1 MYEPLF
7 IFLYEPLYMVLYE
20 PMLSNVIAVA
30 NGKGG
35 VGKTALTA
43 NVAGALAAAGNEVLA
58 VDLDRQGNLE
68 LDLGYRDGRSD
79 EGEAMTAALET
90 RSPLTA
96 PGIAAVR
103 PGLDVIAGGAHL
115 AGVTERCPPDA
126 LTAALADLYWKYH
139 VVLLDC
145 PPAEPMMGLA
155 FRTARWV
162 LVPVRAD
169 AKSIQGLEV
178 AAHQF
183 ANARQTNPQLQ
194 LLGVVTFGVP
204 RSAKRIRRQLNK
216 RLEQLL
222 DGIAPVFTAGIR
234 DAPRAAWDTS
244 EWGQL
249 AGDYETM
256 YGAKGVSV
264 AARGLATDYHQVAV
278 EIIDR
283 IADADTDHP

>member
-1 MYEPLF
+1 
-7 IFLYEPLYMVLYE
+7 
-20 PMLSNVIAVA
+20 MLSNVIAVA

-43 NVAGALAAAGNEVLA
+43 NVARALAAADNEVLA

-79 EGEAMTAALET
+79 EGRAMTAALEN
-90 RSPLTA
+90 RIPLTG

-103 PGLDVIAGGAHL
+103 PRLDVVPGGAAL
-115 AGVTERCPPDA
+115 AGVTERCEPDA

-155 FRTARWV
+155 FRTAGWV

-169 AKSIQGLEV
+169 GKSIQGLEV

-183 ANARQTNPQLQ
+183 AEARETNPALR

-204 RSAKRIRRQLNK
+204 SSAKRIRRQLHA
-216 RLEQLL
+216 RLEELL
-222 DGIAPVFTAGIR
+222 AGVAPVFATGIR
-234 DAPRAAWDTS
+234 DAPRAAWDTA

-249 AGDYETM
+249 ATDYETM
-256 YGAKGVSV
+256 YRTKGVSV
-264 AARGLATDYHQVAV
+264 AARGLASDYHQVAIEIV
-278 EIIDR
+278 ER
-283 IADADTDHP
+283 IAAAELKEGNGT

>member
-1 MYEPLF
+1 
-7 IFLYEPLYMVLYE
+7 
-20 PMLSNVIAVA
+20 MLSNVIAVA

-43 NVAGALAAAGNEVLA
+43 NVARALAAADNEVLA

-79 EGEAMTAALET
+79 EGRAMTAALEN
-90 RSPLTA
+90 RIPLTG

-103 PGLDVIAGGAHL
+103 PRLDVVPGGAAL
-115 AGVTERCPPDA
+115 AGVTERCEPDA

-155 FRTARWV
+155 FRTAGWV

-183 ANARQTNPQLQ
+183 AEARETNPALR

-204 RSAKRIRRQLNK
+204 SSAKRIRRQLHA
-216 RLEQLL
+216 RLEELL
-222 DGIAPVFTAGIR
+222 AGVAPVFATGIR
-234 DAPRAAWDTS
+234 DAPRAAWDTA

-249 AGDYETM
+249 ATDYETM
-256 YGAKGVSV
+256 YRTKGVSV
-264 AARGLATDYHQVAV
+264 AARGLASDYHQVAIEIV
-278 EIIDR
+278 ER
-283 IADADTDHP
+283 IAAAELKEGNGT